1 MMQNVLRNLRLV
13 LLAVFGVLA
22 LVGAGKPVSR
32 ASGGN
37 WNATVA
43 RTPLDSHV
51 LGNPNAKVKLVEYIS
66 YTCPHCAH
74 FEQESDA
81 QLRIGFIATG
91 KGSIEVR
98 SFVRDGIDM
107 TVALLTHCGAPGRF
121 FANHSAFLRSQ
132 QTWMAPAMNPSEAQ
146 KQRWYNGPLPSRTRA
161 IASDLHLYDI
171 MEKRGYSRAE
181 ADRCLADT
189 ALAGRLAKHTQEAV
203 DKDYVN
209 GTPSFVLNGVPLA
222 GTFSWA
228 ALKPQLEAALD

>member
-1 MMQNVLRNLRLV
+1 MHRKAMGWL
-13 LLAVFGVLA
+13 GMIVLA
-22 LVGAGKPVSR
+22 LFGTLALTGASKPLP
-32 ASGGN
+32 AATNGN
-37 WNATVA
+37 WNATVVRTA
-43 RTPLDSHV
+43 RDSHV

-107 TVALLTHCGAPGRF
+107 TVALLTHCGAPSRF

-132 QTWMAPAMNPSEAQ
+132 QTWIAPVLAASEGQ
-146 KQRWYNGPLPSRTRA
+146 KARWYSGPLPARMRA
-161 IASDLHLYDI
+161 IASDLHFYDI
-171 MEKRGYSRAE
+171 MEKRGYSRADT
-181 ADRCLADT
+181 DRCLADT
-189 ALAGRLAKHTQEAV
+189 ALAGRLAQQTQEAAE
-203 DKDYVN
+203 KDYVN
-209 GTPSFVLNGVPLA
+209 GTPSFLLNGVPLA
-222 GTFSWA
+222 GTYSWA